1 MDHARRT
8 ALVAGVCYLVTFAS
22 SIPAVFLLDPVLHD
36 TGYVLG
42 SGEDGRVVLGCLL
55 DLVNAVACVGT
66 AVALFPVVR
75 RQNEG
80 FALGFVTSRMYE
92 AAVIMIG
99 VVSLLAVVTLRRE
112 GAEGADPSTMV
123 TVGRSLVAV
132 RDWTFLLG
140 PSLAPGFNALLLGY
154 LLYRSGLVPRP
165 IPVMGLVG
173 APLLITATVARCFAG
188 QDHLTAFAALATL
201 PIFLWEL
208 SLGLYLTFRGFRP
221 SPLIA
226 PALAAP
232 A

>member
-1 MDHARRT
+1 
-8 ALVAGVCYLVTFAS
+8 
-22 SIPAVFLLDPVLHD
+22 
-36 TGYVLG
+36 
-42 SGEDGRVVLGCLL
+42 VLGCLL
-55 DLVNAVACVGT
+55 DIVNAVACVGT

-80 FALGFVTSRMYE
+80 LALGFVTSRVYE

-99 VVSLLAVVTLRRE
+99 VVSLLAVVTLRRD
-112 GAEGADPSTMV
+112 GLGGADPETLV
-123 TVGRSLVAV
+123 AVGRGLVGV

-154 LLYRSGLVPRP
+154 LLYRSGLVPR
-165 IPVMGLVG
+165 IVPVLGLVG
-173 APLLITATVARCFAG
+173 GPLLIAATVARMFAG
-188 QDHLTAFAALATL
+188 PDELTALAGVATL

-226 PALAAP
+226 GGS
-232 A
+232 